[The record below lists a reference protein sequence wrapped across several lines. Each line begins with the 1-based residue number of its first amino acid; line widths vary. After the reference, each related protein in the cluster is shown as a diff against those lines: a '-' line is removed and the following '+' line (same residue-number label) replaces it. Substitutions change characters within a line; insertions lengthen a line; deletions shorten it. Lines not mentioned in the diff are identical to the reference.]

1 MKDNNRTSQGCANES
16 NEIIK
21 APFLV
26 KKRKS
31 IEKEKMRQKYKK
43 LQQQNNK
50 QKNVSLLETIHHHLL
65 TSHLLENKASTARDH
80 MANERTFLAWLR
92 AALSMITVGVGK

>member
-1 MKDNNRTSQGCANES
+1 MKDSNRTSQECANES
-16 NEIIK
+16 NVIIK

-43 LQQQNNK
+43 LQQQDNK
-50 QKNVSLLETIHHHLL
+50 QKNGSLLETIHHHLL
-65 TSHLLENKASTARDH
+65 TSYLLENKASTARDH

-92 AALSMITVGVGK
+92 TALSMITVGVGK